1 MAIGRPWDKERGMT
15 KQVAVILAGCG
26 VFDGSEIYETTLT
39 LLRLDQLG
47 LGYRCFAPDIEQHHV
62 VNHLDQAVVEGEHRN
77 VLQESARLARGDISP
92 LSELEADDFDAV
104 IVPGGFGVAKNLSDF
119 ASASDNMQ
127 VLEALK
133 EALAGFREEAK
144 PIGLMCI
151 SPVIVPKLLGDGIA
165 VTVGNDPAVSG
176 AISAMGGLHRSCSVE
191 DIVVDLEHRV
201 VTTPAYMLATRISEA
216 ATGIFKLVERI
227 DEMMQ

>member
-1 MAIGRPWDKERGMT
+1 MT
-15 KQVAVILAGCG
+15 KQVAVVLAGCG

-47 LGYRCFAPDIEQHHV
+47 IGYRCFAPDIEQYHV
-62 VNHLDQAVVEGEHRN
+62 INHLNQEEVEGERRN
-77 VLQESARLARGDISP
+77 VLQESARLARGEISP
-92 LSELEADDFDAV
+92 LSELVADDFDAV

-119 ASASDNMQ
+119 ISASDSMQ
-127 VLEALK
+127 VLDALK

-151 SPVIVPKLLGDGIA
+151 APVMVPRLLGDGIA
-165 VTVGNDPAVSG
+165 VTIGNDPAVSG
-176 AISAMGGLHRSCSVE
+176 AISAMGGLHRTCGVE
-191 DIVVDLEHRV
+191 DIVVDLEHHV

-216 ATGIFKLVERI
+216 ATGIFKLVDRI
-227 DEMMQ
+227 DEMMK

>member
-1 MAIGRPWDKERGMT
+1 MA

-26 VFDGSEIYETTLT
+26 VYDGSEIYETTLT

-47 LGYRCFAPDIEQHHV
+47 IEYRCFAPDIDQQHV
-62 VNHLDQAVVEGEHRN
+62 VNHLTQEVVEGEQRN
-77 VLQESARLARGDISP
+77 VLLESARLARGEISP
-92 LSELEADDFDAV
+92 LEALDADNFDAV

-133 EALAGFREEAK
+133 EALAGFRQEAK

-151 SPVIVPKLLGDGIA
+151 APVLVPRLLGDGIA

-176 AISAMGGLHRSCSVE
+176 AISAMGGLHRTCSVE
-191 DIVVDLEHRV
+191 DIVVDFEHSV

-216 ATGIFKLVERI
+216 ATGIFKLVDRI
-227 DEMMQ
+227 AEMMD

>member
-1 MAIGRPWDKERGMT
+1 MT
-15 KQVAVILAGCG
+15 KQVAIVLAGCG

-47 LGYRCFAPDIEQHHV
+47 IGYRCFAPDVEQHHV
-62 VNHLDQAVVEGEHRN
+62 INHITQSPAEGEQRN
-77 VLQESARLARGDISP
+77 VLQESARLARGEISP
-92 LSELEADDFDAV
+92 ITELNADEFDAV
-104 IVPGGFGVAKNLSDF
+104 IVPGGFGIAKNLSNF
-119 ASASDNMQ
+119 ATQGDNMQ
-127 VLEALK
+127 VLESLK
-133 EALAGFREEAK
+133 DALAGFKQEAK

-151 SPVIVPKLLGDGIA
+151 APVMVPRLLGDGIA
-165 VTVGNDPAVSG
+165 VTIGNEPSVSG

-216 ATGIFKLVERI
+216 ATGIFKLVDRI
-227 DEMMQ
+227 DEMMG

>member
-1 MAIGRPWDKERGMT
+1 MT
-15 KQVAVILAGCG
+15 KQVAVVLAGCG

-47 LGYRCFAPDIEQHHV
+47 IGYRCFAPDIEQHHV
-62 VNHLDQAVVEGEHRN
+62 INHLNQEVVEGERRN
-77 VLQESARLARGDISP
+77 VLQESARLARGEISP
-92 LSELEADDFDAV
+92 LSELVADDFDAV

-119 ASASDNMQ
+119 ASESDSMQ

-151 SPVIVPKLLGDGIA
+151 APVMVPRLLGDGIA
-165 VTVGNDPAVSG
+165 VTIGNDPAVSG
-176 AISAMGGLHRSCSVE
+176 AISAMGGLHRSCGVE

-201 VTTPAYMLATRISEA
+201 ITTPAYMLATNISEA
-216 ATGIFKLVERI
+216 ATGIFKLVDRI
-227 DEMMQ
+227 DEMMK

>member
-1 MAIGRPWDKERGMT
+1 MT
-15 KQVAVILAGCG
+15 KQVAVVLAGCG

-47 LGYRCFAPDIEQHHV
+47 IGYRCFAPDIEQHHV
-62 VNHLDQAVVEGEHRN
+62 INHFNQEVVEGERRN
-77 VLQESARLARGDISP
+77 VLQESARLARGEISP
-92 LSELEADDFDAV
+92 LSELVADDFDAV

-119 ASASDNMQ
+119 ASASDSMQ
-127 VLEALK
+127 VLDALK

-151 SPVIVPKLLGDGIA
+151 APVMVPRLLGDGIA
-165 VTVGNDPAVSG
+165 VTIGNDPAVSG

-201 VTTPAYMLATRISEA
+201 VSTPAYMLATRISEA
-216 ATGIFKLVERI
+216 ATGIFKLVDRI
-227 DEMMQ
+227 DEMIK

>member
-1 MAIGRPWDKERGMT
+1 MA

-26 VFDGSEIYETTLT
+26 VYDGSEIYETTLT

-47 LGYRCFAPDIEQHHV
+47 IEYHCFAPDIEQHHV
-62 VNHLDQAVVEGEHRN
+62 INHLTQEVVEGEQRN
-77 VLQESARLARGDISP
+77 VLLESARLARGEISP
-92 LSELEADDFDAV
+92 LEALDADNFDAV
-104 IVPGGFGVAKNLSDF
+104 IVPGGFGVAKNFSDF

-133 EALAGFREEAK
+133 ESLVGFRQEAK

-151 SPVIVPKLLGDGIA
+151 APALVPRLLGEGIA

-176 AISAMGGLHRSCSVE
+176 AISAMGGLHRSCVVD

-216 ATGIFKLVERI
+216 ATGIFKLVDRI
-227 DEMMQ
+227 AEMMD

>member
-1 MAIGRPWDKERGMT
+1 MT
-15 KQVAVILAGCG
+15 KQVAVVLAGCG

-47 LGYRCFAPDIEQHHV
+47 IGYRCFAPDIEQHHV
-62 VNHLDQAVVEGEHRN
+62 INHLNQEVVEGERRN
-77 VLQESARLARGDISP
+77 VLQESARLARGEISP
-92 LSELEADDFDAV
+92 LSELVADDFDAV

-127 VLEALK
+127 VLDALK
-133 EALAGFREEAK
+133 VALVGFREEAK
-144 PIGLMCI
+144 PIGMMCI
-151 SPVIVPKLLGDGIA
+151 APVLVTRLLGDGIA
-165 VTVGNDPAVSG
+165 VTIGNDPAVSG

-216 ATGIFKLVERI
+216 ATGIFKLVDRI
-227 DEMMQ
+227 DEMMK